1 MLTLD
6 LFSSTTSMKSLLTEE
21 GALPHGLHDNSRSEE
36 VTGAPDLLCHRAA
49 HEHTKK
55 KRIGSFTPNST
66 TQQLAPLTRSIKT
79 RKESNTFDQDQKW
92 LALWEASNEKMF
104 CK

>member
-1 MLTLD
+1 MSLEREDISNRVLLTIYHMLTLD

-55 KRIGSFTPNST
+55 KRIGSFTPNSSC
-66 TQQLAPLTRSIKT
+66 QPL
-79 RKESNTFDQDQKW
+79 NNW
-92 LALWEASNEKMF
+92 LP
-104 CK
+104 

>member
-1 MLTLD
+1 MSLEREDISNRVLLTIYHMLTLD
-6 LFSSTTSMKSLLTEE
+6 LFSSTTSKKSLLTEE

-55 KRIGSFTPNST
+55 KRIGSFTPNSSY
-66 TQQLAPLTRSIKT
+66 QPL
-79 RKESNTFDQDQKW
+79 NNW
-92 LALWEASNEKMF
+92 LP
-104 CK
+104 